1 MKVDKLLGFI
11 ISHPK
16 IDHFSALEIRTAYL
30 LLSEDDALTAVEAR
44 KKVYAQLLKLVR
56 KGWLRKHISEKK
68 STAYYIKTELFMI
81 DHYEYA
87 NSISY
92 ITSYKQENEIHTCDE
107 ALGDLYAKLN
117 DYKSDLIEGLGEVEE
132 YRTIR
137 TELPELH
144 DNLTLFYNN
153 ARESNSRL
161 LGKIKAIET
170 LISKLSSE
178 DTK

>member
-1 MKVDKLLGFI
+1 MKVDKLVGFI

-16 IDHFSALEIRTAYL
+16 IDHFTALEVRTAYL
-30 LLSEDDALTAVEAR
+30 LLSEDDALTAAEAR

-56 KGWLRKHISEKK
+56 KGWLKKHISEKK
-68 STAYYIKTELFMI
+68 NTAYYIKTTNFVL
-81 DHYEYA
+81 DHFEYA

-92 ITSYKQENEIHTCDE
+92 FSSSKEYKEFHTSDE
-107 ALGDLYAKLN
+107 AISDLYAKLN
-117 DYKSDLIEGLGEVEE
+117 DYKADLIEGLGEVEE

-137 TELPELH
+137 NDIPELH
-144 DNLTLFYNN
+144 DNLTLFYNT

-170 LISKLSSE
+170 LISNLS
-178 DTK
+178 TKET